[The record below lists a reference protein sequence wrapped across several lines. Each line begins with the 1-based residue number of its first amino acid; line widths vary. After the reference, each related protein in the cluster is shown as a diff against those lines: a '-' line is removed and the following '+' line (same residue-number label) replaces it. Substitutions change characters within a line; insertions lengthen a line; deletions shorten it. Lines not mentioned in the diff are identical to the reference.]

1 MVQLIVSLNATS
13 GRSAHELLDALRF
26 LEVGTRLEPGCLE
39 CSAWMDPDATV
50 HYLEQWAT
58 EEDMRQRVR
67 SDGFTSLLVIM
78 EAGTDPHV
86 EFDFVTKTRGLD
98 YVVQVR
104 SDSLS

>member
-13 GRSAHELLDALRF
+13 RRSAQELLDALRF
-26 LEVGTRLEPGCLE
+26 LEVRTRLQPGCLE
-39 CSAWMDPDATV
+39 CSAWMDPDGTV

-67 SDGFTSLLVIM
+67 SDGFTSLLVIL
-78 EAGTDPHV
+78 EAATDPQV

-104 SDSLS
+104 RDS